1 MAQQTVEVAEQAVTD
16 ARSEANKVKM
26 TSFCFV
32 CVDVWRCMFTVDS
45 RQVPALTAEIDK
57 LKSQLRD
64 AAAALAVAG
73 DGERAKVTRMEAQVE
88 GLQAQCQKMQ
98 EQSLILL
105 DKQKQVSCP
114 LQPQWLVPWL

>member
-1 MAQQTVEVAEQAVTD
+1 
-16 ARSEANKVKM
+16 
-26 TSFCFV
+26 
-32 CVDVWRCMFTVDS
+32 MFTVDS